1 LAGFESKLGRKFAPI
16 YHSSRGEGNCLV
28 KLAARP
34 VPTFARGYP
43 PWEPHVYF
51 SACLLGTHAAERL
64 YEINYLALW
73 EWDTGT
79 RTLLGVQGSHQWDT
93 ERCAVLVAGPSD
105 SRDPA
110 SFTARQVYYAAHEGV
125 RIGPWSVDNS
135 RYLKYRRWRS
145 DGPNVY
151 WSKGKHASFVNL
163 GELRQSSA
171 SDSYDKPGRVAQPG
185 RYELVDA
192 GTLQN
197 PSSDC
202 PWIAF
207 TKGWGEQGISP
218 VYEKLK
224 SRLWDE
230 SGRPLRP
237 IRRLTEDEVKDA
249 QMELDVKPSGQFD
262 EHTLER
268 AVARLPSDQV
278 WATGKISDAE
288 AELMADRG
296 IKVSRLM

>member
-1 LAGFESKLGRKFAPI
+1 MAGFESTLGHKFAPY

-34 VPTFARGYP
+34 APTFVRGYP
-43 PWEPHVYF
+43 PWEPHIYF
-51 SACLLGTHAAERL
+51 STRLLGTHAAERL

-73 EWDTGT
+73 EWDAGT
-79 RTLLGVQGSHQWDT
+79 RTMLGVQGSHQWDT

-105 SRDPA
+105 SLDPT

-145 DGPNVY
+145 DGPDVY

-163 GELRQSSA
+163 GELGRSSA
-171 SDSYDKPGRVAQPG
+171 GDSYDKPGRVAQPG
-185 RYELVDA
+185 RYELVDV
-192 GTLQN
+192 GTLEA

-202 PWIAF
+202 PWIAY

-218 VYEKLK
+218 VYDKLG
-224 SRLWDE
+224 SRLWDQ
-230 SGRPLRP
+230 SGEPLRP
-237 IRRLTEDEVKDA
+237 IRRLTEDEVKDV
-249 QMELDVKPSGQFD
+249 QMELDVRPTGQFD
-262 EHTLER
+262 EQTLER
-268 AVARLPSDQV
+268 AVTRLPSDQL
-278 WATGKISDAE
+278 WATGEITDAE
-288 AELMADRG
+288 AEMMADQEFE
-296 IKVSRLM
+296 VSRPA

>member
-1 LAGFESKLGRKFAPI
+1 LPGFESTLGHKFAPF

-28 KLAARP
+28 KLAARSA
-34 VPTFARGYP
+34 PTFERGYP
-43 PWEPHVYF
+43 PWEPHIYF
-51 SACLLGTHAAERL
+51 STHLLGRHAAERL

-93 ERCAVLVAGPSD
+93 ERCAVLVSGPRD
-105 SRDPA
+105 SGDLV

-125 RIGPWSVDNS
+125 RIGPWSLDNS

-145 DGPNVY
+145 DGPDVY
-151 WSKGKHASFVNL
+151 SSKGKHASFVDL
-163 GELRQSSA
+163 GELRRSSA
-171 SDSYDKPGRVAQPG
+171 GDSYDKPGRVAQPG

-192 GTLQN
+192 GTLES

-202 PWIAF
+202 PWIAY
-207 TKGWGEQGISP
+207 TQGWGEQGISA
-218 VYEKLK
+218 VYDKLK

-237 IRRLTEDEVKDA
+237 IRRLTEEEVKNA
-249 QMELDVKPSGQFD
+249 QMELAARPSGQFD
-262 EHTLER
+262 EQTLER
-268 AVARLPSDQV
+268 AVATLPSDQV
-278 WATGKISDAE
+278 WATGEITDVE
-288 AELMADRG
+288 AKLMADRG
-296 IKVSRLM
+296 IRVSLLE